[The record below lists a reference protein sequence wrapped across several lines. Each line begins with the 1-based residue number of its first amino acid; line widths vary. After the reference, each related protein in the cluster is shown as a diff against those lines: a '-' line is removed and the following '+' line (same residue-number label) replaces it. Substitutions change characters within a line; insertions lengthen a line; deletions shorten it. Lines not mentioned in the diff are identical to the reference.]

1 MKALK
6 YTFCTLYIILCLLI
20 TVLCIV
26 LFYYSNC
33 IDNNYKITRGSGFNI
48 DTRLP
53 VTAEYNGVRIGES
66 NEINEVGSTM
76 TVDVKLL
83 GVIPIK
89 STTLEIVEE
98 TYVAV
103 LGSPVGIKIFTDGVL
118 VIDMESI
125 KTALGNK
132 NPAVDAGIKTGDYI
146 ISIDGIEVFTNEDVA
161 EYVEKS
167 DGNAL
172 NFTIKRDGVL
182 KTVTLIPAL
191 SSQDGTYKAG
201 LWVKDSTAGL
211 GTLTFY
217 SPYNDMLCGLGH
229 AMYESNTGT
238 VLNIRRGE
246 LVGAQIN
253 SVVKGTSGIP
263 GELKGS
269 LTYNSLGKLYENCI
283 NGVYGSATCIID
295 TKNLTE
301 IAHKQDVTD
310 GAATIICTV
319 DGEGPKAYSCEIN
332 LGNIAVND
340 TVQNMTVTVTDPK
353 LLELTGGIVQGMSGS
368 PIIQNGKLVGA
379 LTHVLI
385 DNPKKGYGI
394 FAENMLETAQ
404 SVANEQLKEAS

>member
-6 YTFCTLYIILCLLI
+6 YIFCGFYIALCM
-20 TVLCIV
+20 TVTMLCVV
-26 LFYYSNC
+26 LFYYSHS
-33 IDNNYKITRGSGFNI
+33 IDNNYKISKGSSFKI
-48 DTRLP
+48 ETRLP
-53 VTAEYNGVRIGES
+53 VTTQYQGVKVGES
-66 NEINEVGSTM
+66 EEINVVGSRVK
-76 TVDVKLL
+76 VDVKLL

-89 STTLEIVEE
+89 STTLEVVEE
-98 TYVAV
+98 SYVAV

-172 NFTIKRDGVL
+172 SFTIRRNDVL
-182 KTVTLIPAL
+182 KTVTLNPAL

-238 VLNIRRGE
+238 VLNFRRGE

-283 NGVYGSATCIID
+283 NGVYGSATCIVD
-295 TKNLTE
+295 TQNLTE

-319 DGEGPKAYSCEIN
+319 DREGPKAYSCEIN
-332 LGNIAVND
+332 LGNVAVND

-379 LTHVLI
+379 LTHVLL
-385 DNPKKGYGI
+385 DDPAKGYGI

-404 SVANEQLKEAS
+404 SVSEQQLKDAS